1 MTESQIRHRLRQN
14 RRAGRRPWSLYQL
27 AQTWGVSRSMLTMAV
42 KDPKRYPG
50 VRARI
55 EKAVAP

>member
-1 MTESQIRHRLRQN
+1 MTETQIRNQLRKNRLT
-14 RRAGRRPWSLYQL
+14 GRGPRSLYQL

-55 EKAVAP
+55 EKAVVP